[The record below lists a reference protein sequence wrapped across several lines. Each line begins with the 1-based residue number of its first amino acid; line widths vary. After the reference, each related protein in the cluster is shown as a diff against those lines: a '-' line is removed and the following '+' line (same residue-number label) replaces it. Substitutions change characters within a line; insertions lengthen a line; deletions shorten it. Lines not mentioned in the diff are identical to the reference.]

1 MGEVC
6 ALKNVRIWF
15 SKDDECRFIS
25 HLDLNRCMLRALHK
39 SRIPIW
45 HTEGFNTH
53 PYATFPLPLSLG
65 FRGVK
70 ECMDVRLIDDF
81 NFEDIKDNLNS
92 CLPTGIRVYDVTEAV
107 MKAKDISFASFDIK
121 ITSDDVN
128 SDVLYKYTE
137 ELFSRNEINVEKKTK
152 KKGIKEIDIKPY
164 FNKVK
169 FERNIGCVN
178 LSVVLPAGS
187 VTNINPLLIQKAM
200 NKYYDIDVYFDVTK
214 TDMYNENLKS
224 FQ

>member
-1 MGEVC
+1 M
-6 ALKNVRIWF
+6 KNVRIWF

-70 ECMDVRLIDDF
+70 ECMDVKLIDDF

-92 CLPTGIRVYDVTEAV
+92 CLPTGIRVYDVTEPV

-169 FERNIGCVN
+169 FVRNIGCVN

-200 NKYYDIDVYFDVTK
+200 NKYYDINVYFDVTK

>member
-92 CLPTGIRVYDVTEAV
+92 CLPTGIRVYDVTESV

-137 ELFSRNEINVEKKTK
+137 DLFSRNEINVEKKTK

-164 FNKVK
+164 FKEVK
-169 FERNIGCVN
+169 FERNIGSVN

>member
-70 ECMDVRLIDDF
+70 ECMDVRLIYDF

-92 CLPTGIRVYDVTEAV
+92 CLPTGIRVYDVTEPV

-137 ELFSRNEINVEKKTK
+137 DLFSRNEINVEKKTK

-164 FNKVK
+164 FKEVK

>member
-81 NFEDIKDNLNS
+81 NFEDIKDNLNN
-92 CLPTGIRVYDVTEAV
+92 CLPTGIRVYDVTEPV

-137 ELFSRNEINVEKKTK
+137 DLFSRNDINVEKKTK

-164 FNKVK
+164 FKEVK